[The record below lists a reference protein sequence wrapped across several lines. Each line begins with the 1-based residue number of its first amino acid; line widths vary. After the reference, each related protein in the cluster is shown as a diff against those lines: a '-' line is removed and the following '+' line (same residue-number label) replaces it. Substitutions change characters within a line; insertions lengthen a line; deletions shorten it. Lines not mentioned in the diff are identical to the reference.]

1 MSNRGTQEWISFAV
15 RVTPRASWTQ
25 FAGVIGDGA
34 DAVWK
39 IALAAPPV
47 GGRANEG
54 LIEYLADVLDVP

>member
-1 MSNRGTQEWISFAV
+1 V

-54 LIEYLADVLDVP
+54 LIAYLADVLDVP